1 LFQVR
6 HIGFPVSGSSTTG
19 RRALVDREPTVG
31 GDLRRA
37 FRRLLLALG
46 LIVLLAL
53 GLLLLWL
60 RLPHVGASLGSEA
73 KEIYGPAHG
82 QLLSHLG
89 HHRPVAGRFSGL
101 ARYYPYQR
109 VRAKSQVGA
118 GANTVIR
125 GADRGE
131 PDDGLIS
138 SALRYDIGRAEERE
152 PSPENLGTLAVAN
165 LVMGEPAKAVQEL
178 RQALADQPDEPR
190 LLNDLAVGL
199 LALAATT
206 DDLSLRLDAVEAVE
220 HSLEVRPSLPA
231 RFNSALAL
239 EMLGLRSRAVAAWR
253 RYLDED
259 PRSGWGQEAAERLD
273 RLTAESAGWQ
283 GEDFLRR
290 PEPDLRALG
299 HNPWADRQLGERT
312 LLGRWAERTLSGD
325 PASADRALAD
335 IDAVTAVL
343 SPASGRLLAE
353 SAATIREAE
362 RTADRQRIDRLA
374 RGHAAF
380 IQALRLY
387 RSEHAP
393 EAHGL
398 LAEAVAYLAAAASP
412 FELRARLL
420 RAATSA
426 EPNWAEI
433 DLVARTA
440 ADRGLPAL
448 AAEAQ
453 REAAYRM
460 SLEGRFKPALDAYAE
475 AQRSFTTL
483 GETELA
489 AVLGAMQGELFAL
502 VGNESMAMAQLSAA
516 LEATPALSDPWNRY
530 SIYVVGASATSRRF
544 RRSAVE
550 LRREAAE
557 VCQALPERPLCAID
571 SMLWIARLTPD
582 AEVGAGA
589 LEHAGAL
596 LAGVPASAGKERTA
610 IDLAAA
616 RARWLSESE
625 RSASDSEQA
634 IELYAAAA
642 HSYQALGLVPAAARA
657 HAGRAHVLESLARD
671 GESAAEYREAL
682 RVFRVWDQTDRVST
696 EDGGE
701 RLPPELRECYERL
714 LGLELAATAPA
725 TSRAAFLLVEEM
737 HDRLAPRRLAHLATA
752 QATDLD
758 SWLASWPPRT
768 AVVEYVLANGK
779 ATAWLLSSRHFEQV
793 ALTPRPDLTARIR
806 SAIATRNAESWQSG
820 TSALFDE
827 LIAPV
832 MARLPAGTARLVVIP
847 DAELYGLPFRALW
860 DATSGRYL
868 DEELTVTLA
877 PSLRQAVALSYREP
891 ANSPRPL
898 PVLSLGFREFASNL
912 GLDPL
917 AHAVQEAAAV
927 QAIYGAADIECGGND
942 WRSFRSCAPRAAVIH
957 LATHAAAGS
966 TSSNTWLAFPRETI
980 SLSRLWRELPE
991 LTAQPLVVLS
1001 SCQSATGGG
1010 GEGLGGLVRPFLASG
1025 ARAVVGTLWRIDD
1038 ADAAILFTALHRAY
1052 RRSGD
1057 VAGALREARAA
1068 LPEWR
1073 SRPWAWGG
1081 TVAVAGLRIP

>member
-1 LFQVR
+1 MD
-6 HIGFPVSGSSTTG
+6 
-19 RRALVDREPTVG
+19 RAPTVG
-31 GDLRRA
+31 GDLRRDL
-37 FRRLLLALG
+37 RRLLLVLG

-53 GLLLLWL
+53 GLLLLWP
-60 RLPHVGASLGSEA
+60 RLPRVGASLG
-73 KEIYGPAHG
+73 KETRELYGPAHG
-82 QLLSHLG
+82 QLLNHLG
-89 HHRPVAGRFSGL
+89 THRPVAGRFSGL

-109 VRAKSQVGA
+109 VRAKSRVGA
-118 GANTVIR
+118 HAATR
-125 GADRGE
+125 GTERGG
-131 PDDGLIS
+131 PKDGSIPPS
-138 SALRYDIGRAEERE
+138 LRSDIGRAEERE

-178 RQALADQPDEPR
+178 RQALVEQPDEPR

-206 DDLSLRLDAVEAVE
+206 GDLSLRLDAVEAVE

-239 EMLGLRSRAVAAWR
+239 EMLGLRSRAAAAWK

-259 PRSGWGQEAAERLD
+259 PRSGWGQEAAERLH

-283 GEDFLRR
+283 GEEFLGR
-290 PEPDLRALG
+290 PEAEIGALG

-312 LLGRWAERTLSGD
+312 LLGRWAERTLAGD
-325 PASADRALAD
+325 SASAERALTD

-343 SPASGRLLAE
+343 SAESGRLLVE
-353 SAATIREAE
+353 SAVAIHEAE
-362 RTADRQRIDRLA
+362 RQGDRERLGRLA

-380 IQALRLY
+380 VRAFRLY

-393 EAHGL
+393 EAHEL
-398 LAEAVAYLAAAASP
+398 LAEAIADLAAAASP

-420 RAATSA
+420 RAATSR
-426 EPNWAEI
+426 EPDWAEI
-433 DLVARTA
+433 DLVARLA
-440 ADRGLPAL
+440 NDHGLPAL

-460 SLEGRFKPALDAYAE
+460 SLEGRFKPALDAYAK
-475 AQRSFTTL
+475 AQRNFTAL

-489 AVLGAMQGELFAL
+489 GVLSAMQGELSAL
-502 VGNESMAMAQLSAA
+502 VGNENTANAHLSAA
-516 LEATPALSDPWNRY
+516 LEVAPALSDPWNRY

-550 LRREAAE
+550 LRREAAD

-571 SMLWIARLTPD
+571 SMLWIARLTPNPD
-582 AEVGAGA
+582 VAAGA
-589 LEHAGAL
+589 LERAGAL

-610 IDLAAA
+610 IDLTAA

-625 RSASDSEQA
+625 RSAGDYEKA
-634 IELYAAAA
+634 VELYAAAA
-642 HSYQALGLVPAAARA
+642 RSYQALGLAPAAAQA

-671 GESAAEYREAL
+671 TESAAEYREAL
-682 RVFRVWDQTDRVST
+682 RVFRIWDQTDRVRT

-701 RLPPELRECYERL
+701 RLPPELRESYERL

-725 TSRAAFLLVEEM
+725 PSRAAFLLVEEM

-752 QATDLD
+752 QAADLD

-779 ATAWLLSSRHFEQV
+779 ATAWLLSSQRFEQF
-793 ALTPRPDLTARIR
+793 ALTPRPGLTERIR
-806 SAIATRNAESWQSG
+806 SATAARNAETWRSG
-820 TSALFDE
+820 TGALFDE
-827 LIAPV
+827 LVAPV

-847 DAELYGLPFRALW
+847 DAELYGVPFRALW

-868 DEELTVTLA
+868 DEELTVALA
-877 PSLRQAVALSYREP
+877 PSLRQAITLSYREP

-917 AHAVQEAAAV
+917 AHAVQEAATV
-927 QAIYGAADIECGGND
+927 QAIYGAADVECGGND

-966 TSSNTWLAFPRETI
+966 TSSKTWLAFPRETV

-991 LTAQPLVVLS
+991 LAAQPLVVLS
-1001 SCQSATGGG
+1001 SCQSATGGS

-1025 ARAVVGTLWRIDD
+1025 ARAVVGTLWKIDD
-1038 ADAAILFTALHRAY
+1038 ADAAMLFTALHRAY

-1057 VAGALREARAA
+1057 AAGALREARAA